1 MTEKTALSASY
12 QIEREAQAAK
22 SLRASLQQLGESDE
36 SLMLDMA
43 EGETSLF
50 ECIDA
55 LILRGLQDKGLIVGI
70 DAVISDLE
78 ARKARIKKRI
88 EFDRA
93 LIEQAMATAEINKL
107 ERPLA
112 TLSLSSRQL
121 SLRIEQESDIPS
133 EFWTPSAP
141 KLDRKALSEALKS
154 GRSVSGATLSNAA
167 PSLTVRI
174 K

>member
-1 MTEKTALSASY
+1 MTEKTAISATY

-22 SLRASLQQLGESDE
+22 SLRASLQQLGENDE

-55 LILRGLQDKGLIVGI
+55 LLVRGLNDKGLIVGI
-70 DAVISDLE
+70 DAVISDLQE
-78 ARKARIKKRI
+78 RKARIGKRI

-93 LIEQAMATAEINKL
+93 LIEQAMATAEISKV

-112 TLSLSSRQL
+112 TLSLTTRAPSV
-121 SLRIEQESDIPS
+121 RIEQESDIPS
-133 EFWTPSAP
+133 EFWTASAP
-141 KLDRKALSEALKS
+141 KLDRKALSDALKS
-154 GRSVSGATLSNAA
+154 GRPVPGATLSNAA